1 MDLALRD
8 IRRHLG
14 KFAATIAGVGML
26 LAIVLVMNGI
36 YRGNIFDGIWL
47 IENTAADLW
56 VVEYGRGGP
65 FNESSRVPGD
75 AHKSVAAAPGVAR
88 ASPFISYAAQRELGG
103 PSPAGLPVSQQFTI
117 IGYDVFGGLGGPGRL
132 AAGRGIEA
140 AHWEAVADTRL
151 GLSLNERFSLGT
163 HAYTVVG
170 LTRGA
175 VDPAG
180 NPVLYLA
187 LPDAQEVLYQQD
199 SHALVAARAA
209 SAKRLERAGFS
220 ASEAARVLP
229 LLSGTTATVNAVL
242 VQLSP
247 GQDSDAVKKHIERWL
262 HFSAYTSAEERD
274 LMLEGRLKK
283 MSAVLGLF
291 RSLLVVVSIVIIALI
306 VYVLTIEKIRPIATL
321 KLIGAPNH
329 VIVRMILEQ
338 SLALTL
344 GSFAVA
350 YALMSLVSE
359 RFPRTLILLPEEI
372 AITFAVML
380 AGGVV
385 ASFMAI
391 WHALRTPPSLALG
404 G

>member
-1 MDLALRD
+1 MDLALKD
-8 IRRHLG
+8 IRRQLG
-14 KFAATIAGVGML
+14 KFFATIAGVGML

-56 VVEYGRGGP
+56 VVELGRGGP
-65 FNESSRVPGD
+65 FNESSRLPAD
-75 AHKSVAAAPGVAR
+75 AHKSVAATPGVAR
-88 ASPFISYAAQRELGG
+88 ASPFISYAAQREL
-103 PSPAGLPVSQQFTI
+103 AGKSQQFTI
-117 IGYDVFGGLGGPGRL
+117 VGYDVFGGLGGPGRL
-132 AAGRGIEA
+132 VAGRAIEA
-140 AHWEAVADTRL
+140 AHWEAVADMKLELPMGSRFQL
-151 GLSLNERFSLGT
+151 GQRR
-163 HAYTVVG
+163 YTVVG

-180 NPVLYLA
+180 NPVMYLS

-209 SAKRLERAGFS
+209 NARRLERAGY
-220 ASEAARVLP
+220 APQEAAKLLP
-229 LLSGTTATVNAVL
+229 LLAGSTATVNSVL

-247 GQDSDAVKKHIERWL
+247 GHDAQAVKQHIERWL
-262 HFSAYTSAEERD
+262 HFSAYTTAEERD

-321 KLIGAPNH
+321 KLIGAPNR

-350 YALMSLVSE
+350 YALMSVARE

-372 AITFAVML
+372 AVTFAVML

-385 ASFMAI
+385 ASLMAI

-404 G
+404 S

>member
-8 IRRHLG
+8 IRRHVG
-14 KFAATIAGVGML
+14 KFVATIVGVGML

-56 VVEYGRGGP
+56 VVELGRGGP
-65 FNESSRVPGD
+65 FNESSRLPGD
-75 AHKSVAAAPGVAR
+75 AHKSVAATPGVAR
-88 ASPFISYAAQRELGG
+88 ATPFIAYAAQREL
-103 PSPAGLPVSQQFTI
+103 AGASQQFTI
-117 IGYDVFGGLGGPGRL
+117 VGYDVFGGLGGPGRL
-132 AAGRGIEA
+132 SAGRAIEA
-140 AHWEAVADTRL
+140 PHWEAVADSRL
-151 GLSLNERFSLGT
+151 GLKLNQEFALGS
-163 HAYTVVG
+163 HRYTVVG

-180 NPVLYLA
+180 NPLIYLS

-199 SHALVAARAA
+199 SHALVASRAA
-209 SAKRLERAGFS
+209 NAKRLERAGYSS
-220 ASEAARVLP
+220 AEAAKLLP
-229 LLSGTTATVNAVL
+229 LLAGSTATVNAVL
-242 VQLSP
+242 VQVS
-247 GQDSDAVKKHIERWL
+247 GGTDVDAVRAHVERWL
-262 HFSAYTSAEERD
+262 HFSAYTTAQERD

-291 RSLLVVVSIVIIALI
+291 RSLLVLVSIVIIALI
-306 VYVLTIEKIRPIATL
+306 VYVLTIEKIKPIATL
-321 KLIGAPNH
+321 KLIGAPNS

-338 SLALTL
+338 SLLLTL

-350 YALMSLVSE
+350 YALMNLV
-359 RFPRTLILLPEEI
+359 RDGFPRTLILLPEEI
-372 AITFAVML
+372 LVTFAVML
-380 AGGVV
+380 AGGVA

>member
-1 MDLALRD
+1 MDLALKD
-8 IRRHLG
+8 IRRHVG
-14 KFAATIAGVGML
+14 KFIATIIGVGML

-56 VVEYGRGGP
+56 VVEQGRGGP
-65 FNESSRVPGD
+65 FNESSRMPAD
-75 AHKSVAAAPGVAR
+75 AYKSVAAAPGVAR
-88 ASPFISYAAQRELGG
+88 ASPFISYAAQRAL
-103 PSPAGLPVSQQFTI
+103 AGASQQFTI
-117 IGYDVFGGLGGPGRL
+117 IGYEVFGGLGGPGRL
-132 AAGRGIEA
+132 VAGRAIQA
-140 AHWEAVADTRL
+140 PHWEAVADARL
-151 GLSLNERFSLGT
+151 GLSLNDAFRLGS
-163 HAYTVVG
+163 HSYTVVG

-180 NPVLYLA
+180 NPVVYLS

-209 SAKRLERAGFS
+209 NAKRLDRAGFGT
-220 ASEAARVLP
+220 AEAAKILP
-229 LLSGTTATVNAVL
+229 LLAGSTATVNAVL
-242 VQLSP
+242 VQVTTGHDVHEVRS
-247 GQDSDAVKKHIERWL
+247 HIERWL
-262 HFSAYTSAEERD
+262 HFSAYTAEEERE

-321 KLIGAPNH
+321 KLIGAPNR

-350 YALMSLVSE
+350 YLLMSLVRE

-380 AGGVV
+380 AGGVL

-391 WHALRTPPSLALG
+391 WHALRTPPALALG

>member
-1 MDLALRD
+1 MDLALKD

-14 KFAATIAGVGML
+14 KFFATIAGVGML

-36 YRGNIFDGIWL
+36 YRGNIADGVWL

-65 FNESSRVPGD
+65 FNESSRLPGD
-75 AHKSVAAAPGVAR
+75 THQSVAATPGVAR
-88 ASPFISYAAQRELGG
+88 ASPFIAYAAQRVVGG
-103 PSPAGLPVSQQFTI
+103 AEQQFTI
-117 IGYDVFGGLGGPGRL
+117 VGYDVFGGLGGPGRL
-132 AAGRGIEA
+132 VAGRAIEA
-140 AHWEAVADTRL
+140 ARYEAVADRRL
-151 GLSLNERFSLGT
+151 GVALHEELALGN
-163 HAYTVVG
+163 HSYKVVG
-170 LTRGA
+170 LTNGA

-180 NPVLYLA
+180 NPVIYLS
-187 LPDAQEVLYQQD
+187 LPDAQDVLYEQD
-199 SHALVAARAA
+199 SHSLVAARAA
-209 SAKRLERAGFS
+209 ALKRLERAGYTP
-220 ASEAARVLP
+220 AEAERVAP
-229 LLSGTTATVNAVL
+229 LLGASTSVVNAVL
-242 VQLSP
+242 VALVP
-247 GQDSDAVKKHIERWL
+247 GSDAAAVREHIRRWL
-262 HFSAYTSAEERD
+262 HFNAYTAEEERE

-321 KLIGAPNH
+321 KLIGAPNR

-338 SLALTL
+338 SLLLTL

-350 YALMSLVSE
+350 FALMTLVRD
-359 RFPRTLILLPEEI
+359 RFPRTLVLLPEEI
-372 AITFAVML
+372 VATFAVML

-385 ASFMAI
+385 ASLMAI
-391 WHALRTPPSLALG
+391 WHALRAPPALALG

>member
-1 MDLALRD
+1 MDLALKD

-14 KFAATIAGVGML
+14 KFFATIAGVGML

-36 YRGNIFDGIWL
+36 YRGNIADGVWL

-56 VVEYGRGGP
+56 VVEHGRGGP
-65 FNESSRVPGD
+65 FNESSRLPGD
-75 AHKSVAAAPGVAR
+75 AHQSVAATPGVAR
-88 ASPFISYAAQRELGG
+88 ASPFIAYAAQRVVGG
-103 PSPAGLPVSQQFTI
+103 TEQQFTI

-132 AAGRGIEA
+132 VAGRAIEA
-140 AHWEAVADTRL
+140 ARYEAVADRRL
-151 GLSLNERFSLGT
+151 GVSLGERISLGA
-163 HAYTVVG
+163 HAYEVVG
-170 LTRGA
+170 LTNGA

-180 NPVLYLA
+180 NPVIYLS
-187 LPDAQEVLYQQD
+187 LPDAQDVLYEQD

-209 SAKRLERAGFS
+209 SQKRLERAGFS
-220 ASEAARVLP
+220 ATDAVRIAP
-229 LLSGTTATVNAVL
+229 LLAPSTSVVNAVL
-242 VQLSP
+242 VEVVP
-247 GQDSDAVKKHIERWL
+247 GTDVHAVAGHIRRWL
-262 HFSAYTSAEERD
+262 HFNAYTAEEERE

-321 KLIGAPNH
+321 KLIGAPNR

-338 SLALTL
+338 SLLLTL

-350 YALMSLVSE
+350 FVLMTLARD
-359 RFPRTLILLPEEI
+359 RFPRTLVLLPEEI
-372 AITFAVML
+372 VATFAVML
-380 AGGVV
+380 AGGVA
-385 ASFMAI
+385 ASLMAI
-391 WHALRTPPSLALG
+391 WHALRAPPALALG

>member
-1 MDLALRD
+1 MDLAIRD
-8 IRRHLG
+8 IRRHVG
-14 KFAATIAGVGML
+14 KFVATIIGVGML

-56 VVEYGRGGP
+56 VVELGRGGP
-65 FNESSRVPGD
+65 FNESSRLPAD
-75 AHKSVAAAPGVAR
+75 AYKSVAAAPGVAR
-88 ASPFISYAAQRELGG
+88 ASPFIAYAAQREL
-103 PSPAGLPVSQQFTI
+103 AGSSQQFTI
-117 IGYDVFGGLGGPGRL
+117 VGYDIFGGLGGPGRL
-132 AAGRGIEA
+132 AAGRTIEA
-140 AHWEAVADTRL
+140 PHWEAVADARL
-151 GLSLNERFSLGT
+151 GLRLNDEFSLGN
-163 HAYTVVG
+163 HRYTVVG

-180 NPVLYLA
+180 NPVMYLS

-199 SHALVAARAA
+199 SHALVASRAA
-209 SAKRLERAGFS
+209 NAQRLERAGYS
-220 ASEAARVLP
+220 PAEAAKLLP
-229 LLSGTTATVNAVL
+229 LLAGSTATVNAVL
-242 VQLSP
+242 VEVSK
-247 GQDSDAVKKHIERWL
+247 GHDVETVGAHIERWL
-262 HFSAYTSAEERD
+262 HFSAYTTAEELD

-291 RSLLVVVSIVIIALI
+291 RSLLVLVSIVIIALI
-306 VYVLTIEKIRPIATL
+306 VYVLTIEKIKPIATL
-321 KLIGAPNH
+321 KLIGAPNS

-350 YALMSLVSE
+350 YALMSLV
-359 RFPRTLILLPEEI
+359 RDGFPRTLILLPEEI
-372 AITFAVML
+372 LITFAVML
-380 AGGVV
+380 AGGVA

>member
-8 IRRHLG
+8 TRRHLG
-14 KFAATIAGVGML
+14 KFFATIIGVGML

-36 YRGNIFDGIWL
+36 YRGNIFDGVWL
-47 IENTAADLW
+47 IEHTAADLW
-56 VVEYGRGGP
+56 IVEYGRGGP
-65 FNESSRVPGD
+65 FNESSRLPGD
-75 AHKSVAAAPGVAR
+75 AHKSVAATPGVAR
-88 ASPFISYAAQRELGG
+88 ASPFIAYAAQREV
-103 PSPAGLPVSQQFTI
+103 AGASQQFTI
-117 IGYDVFGGLGGPGRL
+117 VGYDVFGGLGGPGRL
-132 AAGRGIEA
+132 VAGRAIEA
-140 AHWEAVADTRL
+140 AHREAVADGRLDLKLEEKFRL
-151 GLSLNERFSLGT
+151 GAHE
-163 HAYTVVG
+163 YTVVG

-180 NPVLYLA
+180 NPVIYLSLA
-187 LPDAQEVLYQQD
+187 DAQEVLYQQD

-209 SAKRLERAGFS
+209 NAKRLERAGYS
-220 ASEAARVLP
+220 PGEAAKLLP
-229 LLSGTTATVNAVL
+229 LLAGSTATVNAVL
-242 VQLSP
+242 VKIQAGADL
-247 GQDSDAVKKHIERWL
+247 DSVASHIERWL
-262 HFSAYTSAEERD
+262 HFSAYTTAEERD

-321 KLIGAPNH
+321 KLIGAPNR

-344 GSFAVA
+344 GAFAVA
-350 YALMSLVSE
+350 YALMSLVRE
-359 RFPRTLILLPEEI
+359 RFPRTLVLLPEEI

-380 AGGVV
+380 AGGVL
-385 ASFMAI
+385 ASLMAI

-404 G
+404 A

>member
-8 IRRHLG
+8 IRRHVG
-14 KFAATIAGVGML
+14 KFVATIVGVGML

-56 VVEYGRGGP
+56 VVELGRGGP
-65 FNESSRVPGD
+65 FNESSRLPGD
-75 AHKSVAAAPGVAR
+75 AHKSVAATPGVAR
-88 ASPFISYAAQRELGG
+88 ATPFIAYAAQREL
-103 PSPAGLPVSQQFTI
+103 AGASQQFTI
-117 IGYDVFGGLGGPGRL
+117 VGYDVFGGLGGPGRL
-132 AAGRGIEA
+132 SAGRAIEA
-140 AHWEAVADTRL
+140 PHWEAVADSRL
-151 GLSLNERFSLGT
+151 GLKLNQEFALGS
-163 HAYTVVG
+163 HRYTVVG

-180 NPVLYLA
+180 NPLIYLS

-199 SHALVAARAA
+199 SHALVASRAA
-209 SAKRLERAGFS
+209 NAKRLERAGYSS
-220 ASEAARVLP
+220 AEAAKLLP
-229 LLSGTTATVNAVL
+229 LLAGSTATVNAVL
-242 VQLSP
+242 VQVS
-247 GQDSDAVKKHIERWL
+247 GGTDVDAVRAHVERWL
-262 HFSAYTSAEERD
+262 HFSAYTTAQERD

-291 RSLLVVVSIVIIALI
+291 RSLLVLVSIVIIALI
-306 VYVLTIEKIRPIATL
+306 VYVLTIEKIKPIATL
-321 KLIGAPNH
+321 KLIGAPNS

-338 SLALTL
+338 SLLLTL

-350 YALMSLVSE
+350 YALMNLV
-359 RFPRTLILLPEEI
+359 RDGFPRTLILLPEEI
-372 AITFAVML
+372 LVTFAVML
-380 AGGVV
+380 AGGVA

-391 WHALRTPPSLALG
+391 WHALRTPASLALG

>member
-8 IRRHLG
+8 IRRHVG
-14 KFAATIAGVGML
+14 KFVATIIGVGML

-36 YRGNIFDGIWL
+36 YRGNIFDGVWL

-56 VVEYGRGGP
+56 IVELGRGGP
-65 FNESSRVPGD
+65 FNESSRMPGD
-75 AHKSVAAAPGVAR
+75 AHKSVAATPGVAR
-88 ASPFISYAAQRELGG
+88 ASPFIAYAAQREL
-103 PSPAGLPVSQQFTI
+103 AGASQQFTI
-117 IGYDVFGGLGGPGRL
+117 VGYDVLGGLGGPGRL
-132 AAGRGIEA
+132 AAGRTIEA
-140 AHWEAVADTRL
+140 PHWEAVADSRL
-151 GLSLNERFSLGT
+151 GLQLNEEFSLGS
-163 HAYTVVG
+163 HRYRVVG

-180 NPVLYLA
+180 NPVIYLS

-209 SAKRLERAGFS
+209 NAQRLERAGYSS
-220 ASEAARVLP
+220 AEAAKLLP
-229 LLSGTTATVNAVL
+229 LLAGSTATVNAVL
-242 VQLSP
+242 VQVS
-247 GQDSDAVKKHIERWL
+247 GGTEVDAVRAHIERWL
-262 HFSAYTSAEERD
+262 HFSAYTTSEERD

-291 RSLLVVVSIVIIALI
+291 RSLLVLVSIVIIALI
-306 VYVLTIEKIRPIATL
+306 VYVLTIEKIKPIATL
-321 KLIGAPNH
+321 KLIGAPNS

-338 SLALTL
+338 SLLLTL

-350 YALMSLVSE
+350 YALMNLV
-359 RFPRTLILLPEEI
+359 RDGFPRTLILLPEEI
-372 AITFAVML
+372 LVTFAVML
-380 AGGVV
+380 AGGVA

-391 WHALRTPPSLALG
+391 WHALRTPASLALG

>member
-1 MDLALRD
+1 
-8 IRRHLG
+8 
-14 KFAATIAGVGML
+14 
-26 LAIVLVMNGI
+26 
-36 YRGNIFDGIWL
+36 
-47 IENTAADLW
+47 
-56 VVEYGRGGP
+56 
-65 FNESSRVPGD
+65 
-75 AHKSVAAAPGVAR
+75 
-88 ASPFISYAAQRELGG
+88 
-103 PSPAGLPVSQQFTI
+103 
-117 IGYDVFGGLGGPGRL
+117 VFGGLGGPGRL
-132 AAGRGIEA
+132 VAGRSIQA
-140 AHWEAVADTRL
+140 PHWEAVADARL
-151 GLSLNERFSLGT
+151 GLSLNDAFRLGA
-163 HAYTVVG
+163 HSYTVVG

-180 NPVLYLA
+180 NPVVYLS

-209 SAKRLERAGFS
+209 NARRVERAGF
-220 ASEAARVLP
+220 APAEAAKILP
-229 LLSGTTATVNAVL
+229 LLASSTATVNAVL
-242 VQLSP
+242 VRTENGADVGS
-247 GQDSDAVKKHIERWL
+247 VRNHIERWL
-262 HFSAYTSAEERD
+262 HFSAYTAAEERD

-291 RSLLVVVSIVIIALI
+291 RSLLVIVSIVIIALI

-321 KLIGAPNH
+321 KLIGAPNR

-338 SLALTL
+338 SLTLTL

-350 YALMSLVSE
+350 YLLMSLVRE

-380 AGGVV
+380 AGGVL

-404 G
+404 S